1 MELAITTSLID
12 HDVINASIENLELII
27 IPRITKPC
35 DTTTFVTKIVPIK
48 RKRKDNIQRY
58 TIEITTTSDA
68 DQCYCDNAC
77 GCGGD
82 LNTWVE
88 ESGPLTSIEF
98 AQRFYF
104 YPKYVIGRLYD

>member
-12 HDVINASIENLELII
+12 HDIINASIENLELII

-35 DTTTFVTKIVPIK
+35 DDTTFVTKIVPIK

-58 TIEITTTSDA
+58 TIEIQTTASA
-68 DQCYCDNAC
+68 GPCYCENSCA
-77 GCGGD
+77 CGGD
-82 LNTWVE
+82 MDTWQAE
-88 ESGPLTSIEF
+88 IGPLTSIEF